1 MAYILVVHHSP
12 SDRLRMIA
20 DTVLDAAREA
30 CAEVTSALA
39 ETGGQGGD
47 GRLEVRERR
56 ALEPDAEELLGAA
69 GVILGTSAN
78 FGYISGALKHYFD
91 STFAAAGPDGEGASR
106 TKDLPFSYWIRGGYD
121 TTGAEKAMEAI
132 TTGFGWGLAA
142 DPVVFTGDP
151 EPRLDS
157 LRDMAQNT
165 VGAVAARL

>member
-1 MAYILVVHHSP
+1 M
-12 SDRLRMIA
+12 
-20 DTVLDAAREA
+20 
-30 CAEVTSALA
+30 
-39 ETGGQGGD
+39 
-47 GRLEVRERR
+47 
-56 ALEPDAEELLGAA
+56 
-69 GVILGTSAN
+69 ILGTSAN

-157 LRDMAQNT
+157 LRDMAQNP